1 MSKNLLKASYGEI
14 GKILT
19 KKKIYRYAFNIGPTS
34 SMSFLKRLG
43 SGTGLIVIFGIMS
56 YAIGIGMAE
65 GFTSTSLTASD
76 VNYISL
82 DTARAIGFIGI
93 SIKSI
98 ELFVWGIYMLMSFL
112 LIFPKKNFARQLF
125 FGTLTA
131 VLFGTLLCS
140 SALPFCFGL
149 TLGGFGPVG
158 FILQFLLAC
167 YFIFSAFRGSVVSL
181 KGELY
186 GVSGESS
193 AKGISLKVLRRILLS
208 MVVVILLNQ
217 YFFKIG
223 HPLDASLYSL
233 IYGWG
238 VLVWSIA
245 VVIVIKMVFRQT
257 VSTYY
262 FAKYDEQFRE
272 SLHFSD
278 EEWYGKRKARRLKKK
293 ANKRKRDSHE

>member
-43 SGTGLIVIFGIMS
+43 SGTGLIVFFGIIS
-56 YAIGIGMAE
+56 YGIGIGMPE
-65 GFTSTSLTASD
+65 DIVSSGLTASD

-82 DTARAIGFIGI
+82 DTAKAIGFIVMYT
-93 SIKSI
+93 KPI

-125 FGTLTA
+125 FGTSTV
-131 VLFGTLLCS
+131 VLFGTSICIL
-140 SALPFCFGL
+140 AIPFCFGL

-181 KGELY
+181 KRDLY

-193 AKGISLKVLRRILLS
+193 AKGLSLKVLRRVLLS
-208 MVVVILLNQ
+208 MVVVIMLNQ
-217 YFFKIG
+217 YLFKIG
-223 HPLDASLYSL
+223 HPLDASVYSL

-245 VVIVIKMVFRQT
+245 VVSVIKTVFRQT

-293 ANKRKRDSHE
+293 REQQGR

>member
-65 GFTSTSLTASD
+65 GFASTSLTASD

-82 DTARAIGFIGI
+82 DTARAIGVTGMYT
-93 SIKSI
+93 KPI

-125 FGTLTA
+125 FGTLTM
-131 VLFGTLLCS
+131 VSFILIMYG
-140 SALPFCFGL
+140 ALIPMCFGF
-149 TLGGFGPVG
+149 TYGGFGPVG
-158 FILQFLLAC
+158 FILQSLLAC
-167 YFIFSAFRGSVVSL
+167 YFIFSAFRESVVSL
-181 KGELY
+181 KRELY
-186 GVSGESS
+186 GVSDASS
-193 AKGISLKVLRRILLS
+193 AKGISLKALRRILLS

-217 YFFKIG
+217 YFLKIG
-223 HPLDASLYSL
+223 HPLDSSVYSL

-238 VLVWSIA
+238 VLFWAIV
-245 VVIVIKMVFRQT
+245 VVIFIKVMFRQT
-257 VSTYY
+257 ISMYY

-293 ANKRKRDSHE
+293 REQQGR

>member
-1 MSKNLLKASYGEI
+1 MSKNLLKTSYGEI

-19 KKKIYRYAFNIGPTS
+19 KKNIYRYAFNIGVAS
-34 SMSFLKRLG
+34 SLKLSKRLFG
-43 SGTGLIVIFGIMS
+43 SAVLLVFFGIMS

-65 GFTSTSLTASD
+65 GFTSTSLTASE

-82 DTARAIGFIGI
+82 DTAKAIGVTGI
-93 SIKSI
+93 SIKPI

-125 FGTLTA
+125 FGTSTV
-131 VLFGTLLCS
+131 VLFGTNICI
-140 SALPFCFGL
+140 SAIPFCFGL

-167 YFIFSAFRGSVVSL
+167 YFIFSAFRGSVASL
-181 KGELY
+181 KRDLY

-193 AKGISLKVLRRILLS
+193 AKGISLKMLCCILLS

-217 YFFKIG
+217 YLFKIG
-223 HPLDASLYSL
+223 HPLDASVYSL

-245 VVIVIKMVFRQT
+245 VVIFIKMVFRQIF
-257 VSTYY
+257 STYY

-293 ANKRKRDSHE
+293 RERQGR